1 MAQKKET
8 LPARVDVDLQNGGTI
23 TYATEVIAT
32 IAGVAAN
39 EVEGIAGMCVS
50 GGIGEILGRN
60 RNITKG
66 VKVEVG
72 SQEAAVDLYTIM
84 EYGYPIPKVASE
96 VQENVR
102 KALESLTGLHVVRVD
117 VHVQGV
123 SFEKEKK
130 AAQSNLEA
138 GRSTAVLTGS
148 LVETRQEDQPA
159 PQQTR
164 AAQPA
169 EEPVKEMPAE
179 PEITEPEITEPEAV
193 QEADEA
199 AAAEAAD
206 FDPET
211 LSEEAAVD
219 GAEEAPAE
227 QPAPRKRAPG
237 RKRC

>member
-8 LPARVDVDLQNGGTI
+8 LPVKIDVDLQNGGTI

-39 EVEGIAGMCVS
+39 EVEGIAGMAVS
-50 GGIGEILGRN
+50 GGITDMLSRN

-72 SQEAAVDLYTIM
+72 PQEVAVDLFTIV
-84 EYGYPIPKVASE
+84 EYGQPIQKVASD

-130 AAQSNLEA
+130 AAQSSLEA
-138 GRSTAVLTGS
+138 AQNLALT
-148 LVETRQEDQPA
+148 EKEAHKADEA
-159 PQQTR
+159 
-164 AAQPA
+164 PA
-169 EEPVKEMPAE
+169 EEETAPADA
-179 PEITEPEITEPEAV
+179 PRDTEDETVFDSEN
-193 QEADEA
+193 ADD
-199 AAAEAAD
+199 AD

-211 LSEEAAVD
+211 LREEEALD
-219 GAEEAPAE
+219 EAPAE
-227 QPAPRKRAPG
+227 ETETEAADETAGRIEPEKKDKKTPG
-237 RKRC
+237 RIRC